1 MVGRDEQ
8 KTRQAAEDVRRRSG
22 AGAVETLH
30 CDFASQASIRALA
43 AAYRA
48 KYDRLDVLFNNAGSV
63 FQERG
68 LTGDGVERT
77 FAVNHLGY
85 FLLTNLLVDLL
96 ERSAPARVVV
106 VASVGHYRGTMD
118 LGDLGFERGGYSIMA
133 AYQRSKLAN
142 VMMTRRLAA
151 QLEGKGV
158 TVNALHPG
166 VVATNIWSGA
176 PRWSRPLLAAAKA
189 LFMISP
195 EEGART
201 LTYLASSPEVE
212 GKTGL
217 YFEKNLPRECAALAK
232 DRALTE
238 QLWVKCAELVGL

>member
-1 MVGRDEQ
+1 MLV
-8 KTRQAAEDVRRRSG
+8 
-22 AGAVETLH
+22 
-30 CDFASQASIRALA
+30 
-43 AAYRA
+43 
-48 KYDRLDVLFNNAGSV
+48 NNAGSA
-63 FQERG
+63 FQERR
-68 LTGDGVERT
+68 LTSDGVERT

-85 FLLTNLLVDLL
+85 FLLTNLLLELL

-118 LGDLGFERGGYSIMA
+118 LGDLGFERGGYTVMA

-142 VMMTRRLAA
+142 VMMTHRLAA
-151 QLEGKGV
+151 QLESKRV

-166 VVATNIWSGA
+166 AVATNIWSAA
-176 PRWSRPLLAAAKA
+176 PRWTKPLLAVAKA

-201 LTYLASSPEVE
+201 LTYLALSPEVE

-217 YFEKNLPRECAALAK
+217 KTFSHS
-232 DRALTE
+232 
-238 QLWVKCAELVGL
+238 VGVVWGCRLMGAGG